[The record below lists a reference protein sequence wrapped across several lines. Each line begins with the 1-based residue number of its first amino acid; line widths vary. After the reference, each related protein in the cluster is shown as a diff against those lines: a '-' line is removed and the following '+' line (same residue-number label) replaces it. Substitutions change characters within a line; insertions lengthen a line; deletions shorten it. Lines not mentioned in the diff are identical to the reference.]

1 MKRESGK
8 KLLTGLLMP
17 ILTVIGALAFII
29 VFVFG
34 VIFYSNTRKQIIND
48 SLAEN
53 KLIANN
59 VSSFMSEAYALSEN
73 LAQNPSILTMDTNVQ
88 TPILENCVSNNT
100 YLELLYIQGID
111 GMQTG
116 RSSGELA
123 NRSERWWF
131 KQIVAEKKP
140 FVSKS
145 YYSVNTGMPCASV
158 FFPMYKDKE
167 FAGVFATDIRLD
179 SLVSL
184 VAQFSNEDK
193 DKTVFIIDGEG
204 TVVAHPDSRYIEE
217 LYNYNNCT
225 RSISVK
231 DDSGN
236 VKSDEDGNILTQD
249 EPIEVSD
256 SFKKIISEVM
266 AGNCATS
273 DAKLDGKQYY
283 VSYSPIVMDG
293 ESDSW
298 SVITVERK
306 STLLAPIYIAILIA
320 ILISVV
326 MLFVAFVIIRKLTKR
341 ITDHIEELTG
351 AIELA
356 SEGDFSVRAGSGGS
370 DEIAALSG
378 SFNVMTDKISR
389 ILHETLSLINDVKGS
404 AVKLSDISE
413 ESEAAVTDM
422 NDISRGVA
430 SQLEDT
436 QKTREIT
443 DNLKQIS
450 DQLME
455 MNTKLVE
462 ATLETRDVGGE
473 GIKSVAE
480 LKKKSKDSLDAVKMS
495 FDKVINLNESSKQI
509 GSIVQEINE
518 ISSQTSLLALNAS
531 IEAARAGEQGK
542 GFAVVAQEVSALA
555 GDSEDATKNI
565 ETIITRLQG
574 EIKLIVS
581 EIEGI
586 KQVFGEQFKAV
597 EEVENSFKHFRTSSE
612 ETLSVVEQVGNLIDK
627 TDELNHN
634 IIDSIDHIYRVS
646 KKTEENAQRVT
657 GNIRLQKNDI
667 HDIAEKV
674 DNMNSASEMLESEMS
689 MLTIGR

>member
-1 MKRESGK
+1 
-8 KLLTGLLMP
+8 
-17 ILTVIGALAFII
+17 
-29 VFVFG
+29 
-34 VIFYSNTRKQIIND
+34 
-48 SLAEN
+48 
-53 KLIANN
+53 
-59 VSSFMSEAYALSEN
+59 
-73 LAQNPSILTMDTNVQ
+73 
-88 TPILENCVSNNT
+88 
-100 YLELLYIQGID
+100 
-111 GMQTG
+111 MQTG

-341 ITDHIEELTG
+341 ITDPIEELTG